1 MYEGMHPLCR
11 CLHTSVANVSVNK
24 VEMYVQLQKFYL

>member
-1 MYEGMHPLCR
+1 MYEGMHSLCR
-11 CLHTSVANVSVNK
+11 WSYTSMAEISVNK